1 MYNINNTHDLNE
13 AILLLENEVDEQKR
27 KLNDQLNVLYE
38 SFKPVNVVKDVFSE
52 VVTSDDFRSNLIS
65 ATMGIST
72 GYITKKL
79 LFRKSSN
86 LFKSLAGNLV
96 QYGLANLI
104 IHPSKTLKTI
114 FLPLLGRSLTIG
126 KSLIHLNTIDNSS
139 ACQSSLSTLKFK
151 G

>member
-13 AILLLENEVDEQKR
+13 AILLLENEVDEQR
-27 KLNDQLNVLYE
+27 HKLNDQLNVLYE

-79 LFRKSSN
+79 LFRKSRN
-86 LFKSLAGNLV
+86 PFKSLAGNLV

-104 IHPSKTLKTI
+104 IHPSRTLKTI
-114 FLPLLGRSLTIG
+114 FLPLLGLVLNNGG
-126 KSLIHLNTIDNSS
+126 KK
-139 ACQSSLSTLKFK
+139 A
-151 G
+151 

>member
-27 KLNDQLNVLYE
+27 KLNDQLNALYE

-114 FLPLLGRSLTIG
+114 FLPLLGLV
-126 KSLIHLNTIDNSS
+126 LNNRKKPDTS
-139 ACQSSLSTLKFK
+139 
-151 G
+151 

>member
-13 AILLLENEVDEQKR
+13 AILLLENEVDEQKG
-27 KLNDQLNVLYE
+27 KLNNQLNELYE

-65 ATMGIST
+65 ATIGIST

-86 LFKSLAGNLV
+86 PFKSLAGNLV

-104 IHPSKTLKTI
+104 IHPSRTLKTI
-114 FLPLLGRSLTIG
+114 FLPLLGLVLKNGG
-126 KSLIHLNTIDNSS
+126 KK
-139 ACQSSLSTLKFK
+139 A
-151 G
+151 

>member
-13 AILLLENEVDEQKR
+13 AILLLENEVDEQKG
-27 KLNDQLNVLYE
+27 KLNNQLNELYE

-65 ATMGIST
+65 ATIGIST

-86 LFKSLAGNLV
+86 PFKSLAGNLV

-104 IHPSKTLKTI
+104 IHPSRTLKTI
-114 FLPLLGRSLTIG
+114 FLPLLGLVLNNGG
-126 KSLIHLNTIDNSS
+126 KK
-139 ACQSSLSTLKFK
+139 A
-151 G
+151 